1 MASQL
6 PVLLAVGTLLVSLC
20 QRLSLSPILGYL
32 ATGVLVAWRSA
43 INLGQG
49 GEFGLMVMSSA
60 LALGLL
66 SESVVQPGTGRVD
79 SEHGD
84 RADTTAL

>member
-1 MASQL
+1 
-6 PVLLAVGTLLVSLC
+6 
-20 QRLSLSPILGYL
+20 
-32 ATGVLVAWRSA
+32 
-43 INLGQG
+43 
-49 GEFGLMVMSSA
+49 MVMSSA